1 MAKPGATGVTRI
13 INATGYSMKGLKSAW
28 INEAAFRQELVLVL
42 ALMPLAGWL
51 GDSLNEILLLICI
64 SWLVVIV
71 EVLNS
76 AIEAVVDRI
85 GSEHHELSGR
95 AKDLGSAAVF
105 IALALNALVWGAL
118 IGRNLLGWWKSTYL
132 VGEFAPSP
140 SGRGQG
146 EGCIFSPLIPNPSP
160 ARGEGGKGAKT
171 RTCVEH
177 RIIKKPVIET
187 GFLLS
192 ERWAQGIS
200 AGSGHVW
207 CR

>member
-1 MAKPGATGVTRI
+1 MAKPGATGITRI

-76 AIEAVVDRI
+76 AVEAVVDRI

-118 IGRNLLGWWKSTYL
+118 VGRNLLGWW
-132 VGEFAPSP
+132 
-140 SGRGQG
+140 
-146 EGCIFSPLIPNPSP
+146 
-160 ARGEGGKGAKT
+160 
-171 RTCVEH
+171 
-177 RIIKKPVIET
+177 
-187 GFLLS
+187 
-192 ERWAQGIS
+192 
-200 AGSGHVW
+200 
-207 CR
+207 

>member
-42 ALMPLAGWL
+42 LLMPLAFWI
-51 GDSLNEILLLICI
+51 GDSLNQVLLLIVI

-76 AIEAVVDRI
+76 AIEAVVDRV

-118 IGRNLLGWWKSTYL
+118 IGRNLLGWW
-132 VGEFAPSP
+132 
-140 SGRGQG
+140 
-146 EGCIFSPLIPNPSP
+146 
-160 ARGEGGKGAKT
+160 
-171 RTCVEH
+171 
-177 RIIKKPVIET
+177 
-187 GFLLS
+187 
-192 ERWAQGIS
+192 
-200 AGSGHVW
+200 
-207 CR
+207 

>member
-28 INEAAFRQELVLVL
+28 INEAAFRQELMLIL
-42 ALMPLAGWL
+42 LLMPLAFWI
-51 GDSLNEILLLICI
+51 GDTLDQILLLICI
-64 SWLVVIV
+64 SWLVVSV

-118 IGRNLLGWWKSTYL
+118 IGRNLLGWW
-132 VGEFAPSP
+132 
-140 SGRGQG
+140 
-146 EGCIFSPLIPNPSP
+146 
-160 ARGEGGKGAKT
+160 
-171 RTCVEH
+171 
-177 RIIKKPVIET
+177 
-187 GFLLS
+187 
-192 ERWAQGIS
+192 
-200 AGSGHVW
+200 
-207 CR
+207 

>member
-28 INEAAFRQELVLVL
+28 VNEAAFRQELVLVL

-118 IGRNLLGWWKSTYL
+118 IGRNLLGWW
-132 VGEFAPSP
+132 
-140 SGRGQG
+140 
-146 EGCIFSPLIPNPSP
+146 
-160 ARGEGGKGAKT
+160 
-171 RTCVEH
+171 
-177 RIIKKPVIET
+177 
-187 GFLLS
+187 
-192 ERWAQGIS
+192 
-200 AGSGHVW
+200 
-207 CR
+207 

>member
-118 IGRNLLGWWKSTYL
+118 MGRNLLGWW
-132 VGEFAPSP
+132 
-140 SGRGQG
+140 
-146 EGCIFSPLIPNPSP
+146 
-160 ARGEGGKGAKT
+160 
-171 RTCVEH
+171 
-177 RIIKKPVIET
+177 
-187 GFLLS
+187 
-192 ERWAQGIS
+192 
-200 AGSGHVW
+200 
-207 CR
+207 

>member
-1 MAKPGATGVTRI
+1 METIAPLLGCEPKSHFNEVVIVAKPGATGLTRI

-42 ALMPLAGWL
+42 LLMPLACWL
-51 GDSLNEILLLICI
+51 GDSLNQVLLLIVI

-118 IGRNLLGWWKSTYL
+118 IGRNLLGWW
-132 VGEFAPSP
+132 
-140 SGRGQG
+140 
-146 EGCIFSPLIPNPSP
+146 
-160 ARGEGGKGAKT
+160 
-171 RTCVEH
+171 
-177 RIIKKPVIET
+177 
-187 GFLLS
+187 
-192 ERWAQGIS
+192 
-200 AGSGHVW
+200 
-207 CR
+207 

>member
-1 MAKPGATGVTRI
+1 MAKPGATGITRI

-51 GDSLNEILLLICI
+51 GNSLNEILLLICI

-71 EVLNS
+71 EILNS
-76 AIEAVVDRI
+76 AIEAVVDRV

-118 IGRNLLGWWKSTYL
+118 VGRNLLGWW
-132 VGEFAPSP
+132 
-140 SGRGQG
+140 
-146 EGCIFSPLIPNPSP
+146 
-160 ARGEGGKGAKT
+160 
-171 RTCVEH
+171 
-177 RIIKKPVIET
+177 
-187 GFLLS
+187 
-192 ERWAQGIS
+192 
-200 AGSGHVW
+200 
-207 CR
+207 

>member
-1 MAKPGATGVTRI
+1 MAKPGATGITRI

-28 INEAAFRQELVLVL
+28 INEAAFRQELLL
-42 ALMPLAGWL
+42 ILLLMPLAFWI

-76 AIEAVVDRI
+76 AVEAVVDRI

-118 IGRNLLGWWKSTYL
+118 VGRNLLGWW
-132 VGEFAPSP
+132 
-140 SGRGQG
+140 
-146 EGCIFSPLIPNPSP
+146 
-160 ARGEGGKGAKT
+160 
-171 RTCVEH
+171 
-177 RIIKKPVIET
+177 
-187 GFLLS
+187 
-192 ERWAQGIS
+192 
-200 AGSGHVW
+200 
-207 CR
+207 